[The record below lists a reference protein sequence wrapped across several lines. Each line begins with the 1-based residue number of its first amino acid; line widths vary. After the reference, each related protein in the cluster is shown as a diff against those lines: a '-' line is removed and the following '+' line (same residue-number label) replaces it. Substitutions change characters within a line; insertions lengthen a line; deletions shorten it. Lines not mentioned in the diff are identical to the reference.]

1 MAGHRSLW
9 LQEALAGAED
19 QPPLRGDVRADV
31 CIVGGGFTGL
41 WTAYE
46 LCRADPRL
54 EVVVLEREVA
64 GFGASGRNGG
74 WVVGALSGARE
85 QWAERGGR
93 AGALAL
99 ERAIQE
105 TVDEIGRAVERE
117 RIECGFVKGGSLV
130 VAQTEPEL
138 ERVRAHVEADRAWG
152 LEERD
157 SVLLDAAQLGERVRV
172 QGARGASF
180 TPHCARVQPAR
191 LVRGLAE
198 AAERA
203 GAVVYEQTPV
213 LAVEP
218 HLARTPFGD
227 VRARWVVRATEGYSV
242 GLPGLRRAVAPINS
256 SMIVTEPL
264 GADAWAEL
272 GWQQAETMLDGR
284 HLYAYL
290 QRTPDDRI
298 AIGGRGIPYRFGSKT
313 DREGPPAERT
323 VWELRAR
330 LRDLF
335 GAAADVPLAGA
346 WHGVLG
352 VTRNWLPAVGV
363 DRKTG
368 LAWAA
373 GYAGEGVA
381 ASNLAGRTLRD
392 LLLGERTP
400 LTELP
405 WVSPP
410 ARPWE
415 PEPFRYLGIRAVHGL
430 YAAADA
436 SERRTGRRSRLE
448 QLANLVSGRG

>member
-1 MAGHRSLW
+1 MVSFWFDQLGGLPEPRPSLPGPC
-9 LQEALAGAED
+9 E
-19 QPPLRGDVRADV
+19 VDV

-405 WVSPP
+405 WVGPP

>member
-1 MAGHRSLW
+1 MVSFWFDQLGGVPEPRP
-9 LQEALAGAED
+9 ALPGPCE
-19 QPPLRGDVRADV
+19 VDV

-46 LCRADPRL
+46 LRRADPSL
-54 EVVVLEREVA
+54 EVVVLEREFA

-74 WVVGALSGARE
+74 WVFGALSGARE

-93 AGALAL
+93 AGAIAL

-117 RIECGFVKGGSLV
+117 RIDCAFVKGGSLV
-130 VAQTEPEL
+130 VAQTEREL
-138 ERVRAHVEADRAWG
+138 ARVRAHVEADRAWG
-152 LEERD
+152 LGEHD
-157 SVLLDAAQLGERVRV
+157 SALLDGRRLGERVRV
-172 QGARGASF
+172 QRALGASF

-203 GAVVYEQTPV
+203 GARLYERTPV
-213 LAVEP
+213 LALEP
-218 HLARTPFGD
+218 HRARTPFGD
-227 VRARWVVRATEGYSV
+227 VRARWVVRATEGYTAE
-242 GLPGLRRAVAPINS
+242 LPGLGRTVAPINS
-256 SMIVTEPL
+256 AMIVTEPL
-264 GADAWAEL
+264 GAAAWAEL
-272 GWQQAETMLDGR
+272 GWERAETMLDGR

-323 VWELRAR
+323 VSELRGR
-330 LRDLF
+330 LRGLF
-335 GAAADVPLAGA
+335 GPAADVPIAGA

-352 VTRNWLPAVGV
+352 VTRDWLPSVGA
-363 DRKTG
+363 DPAAG
-368 LAWAA
+368 LAWAV

-381 ASNLAGRTLRD
+381 ASNLAARTLRD
-392 LLLGERTP
+392 LLLGERTS

-405 WVSPP
+405 WVGPP
-410 ARPWE
+410 PRAWE
-415 PEPFRYLGIRAVHGL
+415 PEPFRYLGICAVHAL
-430 YAAADA
+430 YGAADA
-436 SERRTGRRSRLE
+436 AERRTGRRSRFE
-448 QLANLVSGRG
+448 RLANVVSGRR